1 MDAEMGDVVEPI
13 RVLGA
18 RKERKHGE
26 DIIQWLIQ
34 CKGKSVEEATWE
46 DDFIMRSQFPAFS
59 LENKTD
65 FEGGGSDRAHEQR
78 GHQGD
83 QLLGQHSQGP
93 RIWRVYSRKRRG
105 TRGNQQV
112 EETVMHSG
120 EVVGLGAKARIEN
133 GRGGENVCVQNY

>member
-13 RVLGA
+13 RVL
-18 RKERKHGE
+18 
-26 DIIQWLIQ
+26 
-34 CKGKSVEEATWE
+34 
-46 DDFIMRSQFPAFS
+46 
-59 LENKTD
+59 
-65 FEGGGSDRAHEQR
+65 GGGSDRAHEQR

-93 RIWRVYSRKRRG
+93 RIWRVYSRKRIR

-120 EVVGLGAKARIEN
+120 EVVGAKARIEN